1 MGDKEIQI
9 EKKKISSK
17 QSMNSINSNKS
28 YDDDNKNIEEKKL
41 SQIYHKN
48 FNETLFDY
56 KRYSLLNNNPRKRK
70 SEFDYELKEIKKI
83 KDMSMKKKKKG
94 WIKKTFI
101 DKEKNKNDDNINS
114 NKLLIPNLNS
124 KKNNNINLSNLN
136 TINEEESNKKSSLK
150 KEQILPQRKEE
161 EKEEE
166 TDLSELNMFNKIFK
180 RSQDDFGIDL
190 MNYSNDIKNKKNFKD
205 SKNNNNIISRYRDY
219 LKNKNPNKEQIVNYN
234 HNFVFENNN
243 KNNYENDIK
252 FLEDIQYKARSSNK
266 NN

>member
-150 KEQILPQRKEE
+150 KDQILPQRKEE

-166 TDLSELNMFNKIFK
+166 TDLSELNQF
-180 RSQDDFGIDL
+180 
-190 MNYSNDIKNKKNFKD
+190 
-205 SKNNNNIISRYRDY
+205 
-219 LKNKNPNKEQIVNYN
+219 
-234 HNFVFENNN
+234 
-243 KNNYENDIK
+243 
-252 FLEDIQYKARSSNK
+252 
-266 NN
+266 